1 MQLAQEANHPPPAN
15 SIHEEIAKL
24 ELGYFRNAFVELV
37 GTSECKNR
45 IKNLFLAK
53 QVLSAEKRWYTQG
66 KMLGEGG
73 FGCVYEVSVP
83 TLGRQELRPKDS
95 TDGEPCFLYLVV
107 MCCEL

>member
-1 MQLAQEANHPPPAN
+1 MQLAQVANHTPPAN
-15 SIHEEIAKL
+15 SILEEIAKS

-37 GTSECKNR
+37 GTSDCKNR

-66 KMLGEGG
+66 KILGEGG

-83 TLGRQELRPKDS
+83 TLGGKKFALKTLRTVS
-95 TDGEPCFLYLVV
+95 RVFLYLVV